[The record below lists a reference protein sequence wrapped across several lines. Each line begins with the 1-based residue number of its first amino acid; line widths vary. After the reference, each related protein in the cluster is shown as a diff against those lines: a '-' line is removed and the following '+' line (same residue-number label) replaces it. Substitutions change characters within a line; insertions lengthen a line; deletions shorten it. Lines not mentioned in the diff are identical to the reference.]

1 MKRSKVL
8 SILVGSVVIVPG
20 SVNLSTFI
28 MTKAK

>member
-8 SILVGSVVIVPG
+8 FILVGSLVIDPS